1 MSSVDLLAQQVEH
14 IPFKD
19 GVLGS
24 SPRQITYKEAKKWQR
39 TDKSSQYQ
47 QVARIFLYVC
57 WGESKNGHEKTG
69 FSAPCTNFM
78 NYIISVFLK

>member
-1 MSSVDLLAQQVEH
+1 MLKKIAGKKKSITFAPAFKRMSSADLLAQQVEH

-24 SPRQITYKEAKKWQR
+24 SPRQITYKEAKKWQK

-47 QVARIFLYVC
+47 
-57 WGESKNGHEKTG
+57 
-69 FSAPCTNFM
+69 
-78 NYIISVFLK
+78 